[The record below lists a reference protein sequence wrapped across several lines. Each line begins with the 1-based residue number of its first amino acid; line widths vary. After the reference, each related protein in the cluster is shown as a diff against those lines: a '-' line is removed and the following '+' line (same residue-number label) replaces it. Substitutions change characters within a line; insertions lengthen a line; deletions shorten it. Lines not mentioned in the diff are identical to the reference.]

1 MVLGKSVDQFV
12 KMEEESLDNSFPEL
26 KDLEKKIGRKTP
38 DVLLS
43 WMKDAT
49 RRGELS
55 SDCSQVKENGTF
67 GQSLNDKIKQL
78 KFEMGCLRTADVNIL
93 RQLVTVHE
101 GMEVV
106 RWLLEERG
114 ALASHSSSLTGSQC
128 SLVDALGISPR
139 EGPSPTLTGLQDPTE
154 IGKEPV
160 QKPDKVSSIC
170 GYLDMIGDESPETR
184 PPSDLALHFSTGGST
199 HIGSSTRPQTTS
211 PASTKQVDHHDW
223 LPETLQKTE
232 AELRSTTFSKDARKG
247 LTVGGFVCLPVLTG
261 TPEETLRASENNTE
275 EKQEESMPS
284 TEMLLGYDAQWCWV
298 ESQDDVTFL

>member
-1 MVLGKSVDQFV
+1 
-12 KMEEESLDNSFPEL
+12 MEEESVYNSFPEL

-43 WMKDAT
+43 RMKDAT
-49 RRGELS
+49 HHGEL
-55 SDCSQVKENGTF
+55 VKDYGTL

-78 KFEMGCLRTADVNIL
+78 KFEMGCLRAADVNIL

-154 IGKEPV
+154 
-160 QKPDKVSSIC
+160 
-170 GYLDMIGDESPETR
+170 
-184 PPSDLALHFSTGGST
+184 TGGST
-199 HIGSSTRPQTTS
+199 QIGSSTRPQTTS
-211 PASTKQVDHHDW
+211 PASTKQVDHDDW
-223 LPETLQKTE
+223 LPETPQKTK
-232 AELRSTTFSKDARKG
+232 AIPRGPTFSKEARKG
-247 LTVGGFVCLPVLTG
+247 LTVGGSVCLPVQTG

-275 EKQEESMPS
+275 ETQEESVPG